1 MLKYACPP
9 DGLDMNEDDVKCK
22 HKADVYYFNV
32 DIKFIIKA
40 RLHMLRQKFE
50 ENVMGSKQNG

>member
-1 MLKYACPP
+1 MKDYACSAT
-9 DGLDMNEDDVKCK
+9 GLGMNENDVKCK

-40 RLHMLRQKFE
+40 RLHILREKFE
-50 ENVMGSKQNG
+50 EHVRGNKQNG